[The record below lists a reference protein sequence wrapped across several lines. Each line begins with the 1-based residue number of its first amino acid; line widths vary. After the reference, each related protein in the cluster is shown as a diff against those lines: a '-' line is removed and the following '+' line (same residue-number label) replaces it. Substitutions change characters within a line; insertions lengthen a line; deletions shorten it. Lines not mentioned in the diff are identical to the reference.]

1 MNKFKVIGMI
11 AIISL
16 IWGYLWVT
24 VKFCLE
30 DMPPFFYTSLR
41 LFIGAFV
48 LVLVLL
54 AKRKNILPQKHEW
67 APFFYLSLL
76 MCVGYYALSTFGMQF
91 VDSGISS
98 VLVYT
103 MPIIVSI
110 LAHFFLNERLTLNKV
125 IGLIIGAIGL
135 LLIIGPQLLHLSW
148 NQSLVGEII
157 IIISAFFWACT
168 NLYTKKIGQNHD
180 KLKMTMWQMLL
191 GGAWAMLIALASE
204 HKEISTITLSHASI
218 LALLY
223 SGVLGTSVAFVGWN
237 WVLGKVQASVA
248 SIALMSVPLLG
259 LFFGW
264 LQLGEKITSNVIA
277 GAVLVCLGIL
287 FTSIQ
292 IKRKK
297 TIKITEKKPA

>member
-48 LVLVLL
+48 LVTVLL

-91 VDSGISS
+91 VDSGIAS

-110 LAHFFLNERLTLNKV
+110 LAHFFLNEHLTLNKV
-125 IGLIIGAIGL
+125 IGLIIGVVGL
-135 LLIIGPQLLHLSW
+135 LLIMGPQLLHLSW
-148 NQSLVGEII
+148 NLSLVGEII

-191 GGAWAMLIALASE
+191 GGVWAMLIALASE
-204 HKEISTITLSHASI
+204 HKEISTITLSYTSI

-223 SGVLGTSVAFVGWN
+223 SGVLGTAVAFVGWN
-237 WVLGKVQASVA
+237 WVLGKIQASVA

-277 GAVLVCLGIL
+277 GAALVCLGIL

-297 TIKITEKKPA
+297 TIKITQKKPA

>member
-1 MNKFKVIGMI
+1 MNKFKVISMI

-30 DMPPFFYTSLR
+30 DIPPFFYTSLR
-41 LFIGAFV
+41 LFIGSFV
-48 LVLVLL
+48 LFLVLL
-54 AKRKNILPQKHEW
+54 VKGKNLLPQKHEW
-67 APFFYLSLL
+67 APFFSLSLL
-76 MCVGYYALSTFGMQF
+76 MCVGYYALSTYGMQF

-103 MPIIVSI
+103 MPIFVSI
-110 LAHFFLNERLTLNKV
+110 LAHFFLDEHLTLNKV
-125 IGLIIGAIGL
+125 IGLIIGAVGL

-148 NQSLVGEII
+148 NLSLVGEII

-191 GGAWAMLIALASE
+191 GGVWAMLIALASE
-204 HKEISTITLSHASI
+204 HKEISTITLSNTSI

-277 GAVLVCLGIL
+277 GAALVCLGIL

-297 TIKITEKKPA
+297 PIKITAKKSA